1 MQMNSIQERLLRSV
15 KNELSRFQQ
24 DPELRAYERAWENH
38 FKKNWLKSNAN
49 RLYHVIRR
57 SSLIVLGDFHGYDQ
71 SQRTHLRLLR
81 TALTRQEKKATV
93 CLVLECFKP
102 QDEKILKSWL
112 AGKISDERLL
122 KETKWV
128 KNWGFS
134 WQNYRPLLE
143 LAKERGWGVTG
154 LSTTDRS
161 LEQRDKWAAHRC
173 LELKNSYSKV
183 VLVFGDFHLSPHAF
197 PKWIR
202 KRDPQ
207 LYRNTVWVHQNAKAL
222 FEKSREAVHSGKTA
236 VYALGANEFC
246 VMNSAPWVKWT
257 SHLAFSAITESELDD
272 EPFQEVILSLGRNW
286 SKYLDIEWDPTDWD
300 LITWRNKSKVTRNRS
315 ADPFIRNLVTKNIG
329 FVDPNSRTVYLPR
342 PSLNLGSHLIA
353 QTIWYSQSLSGK
365 SNHSLT
371 ENTFASQLF
380 IEMFGFCFSK
390 CFNPY
395 RPSRTLID
403 LARETVSDPLAKEGY
418 LACKRF
424 AQNPKSMMVK
434 ARLTSGEFYAAR
446 RLGSYLGEIW
456 WRTRSARD
464 RDEANVLRFFV
475 EDWTAMKWNN
485 LIIQLWKA
493 SQKIRLESKGERL

>member
-1 MQMNSIQERLLRSV
+1 
-15 KNELSRFQQ
+15 
-24 DPELRAYERAWENH
+24 
-38 FKKNWLKSNAN
+38 
-49 RLYHVIRR
+49 
-57 SSLIVLGDFHGYDQ
+57 
-71 SQRTHLRLLR
+71 
-81 TALTRQEKKATV
+81 
-93 CLVLECFKP
+93 
-102 QDEKILKSWL
+102 
-112 AGKISDERLL
+112 
-122 KETKWV
+122 
-128 KNWGFS
+128 
-134 WQNYRPLLE
+134 
-143 LAKERGWGVTG
+143 
-154 LSTTDRS
+154 
-161 LEQRDKWAAHRC
+161 
-173 LELKNSYSKV
+173 
-183 VLVFGDFHLSPHAF
+183 
-197 PKWIR
+197 
-202 KRDPQ
+202 
-207 LYRNTVWVHQNAKAL
+207 
-222 FEKSREAVHSGKTA
+222 
-236 VYALGANEFC
+236 
-246 VMNSAPWVKWT
+246 
-257 SHLAFSAITESELDD
+257 
-272 EPFQEVILSLGRNW
+272 
-286 SKYLDIEWDPTDWD
+286 
-300 LITWRNKSKVTRNRS
+300 
-315 ADPFIRNLVTKNIG
+315 
-329 FVDPNSRTVYLPR
+329 
-342 PSLNLGSHLIA
+342 LGSHLIA